1 MYSKPRSVLG
11 KNDEN
16 KKTMI
21 KIKLKINLLFN
32 DQYICVGGDFIEL
45 VNSDNRRGGAEWR
58 SCEQDTSS
66 PIILQ
71 RGSVDPV
78 EWL

>member
-1 MYSKPRSVLG
+1 
-11 KNDEN
+11 
-16 KKTMI
+16 MI
-21 KIKLKINLLFN
+21 KIKLKMEFEIICFSMINI
-32 DQYICVGGDFIEL
+32 YICVWVGGDSIEL
-45 VNSDNRRGGAEWR
+45 GNSDNRRGGGEWR

-71 RGSVDPV
+71 SGSVDPV

>member
-1 MYSKPRSVLG
+1 MEFEIIYFS
-11 KNDEN
+11 
-16 KKTMI
+16 MI
-21 KIKLKINLLFN
+21 NI
-32 DQYICVGGDFIEL
+32 YIYVGGDFIEL
-45 VNSDNRRGGAEWR
+45 GNSDNRRAGGEWR

-71 RGSVDPV
+71 SGSVDPV